1 MAKRPN
7 TKPTAK
13 PKALPKALPA
23 HLTPGNPGNAGGR
36 KGRSGPKSVAFVEK
50 CEQLANGAVM
60 QKVAKYLAK
69 GGPNDPAWRWCAEY
83 VSRYT
88 KAEPTK
94 GVELTGKDGTPLIPI
109 EAIRQALRDAGEG

>member
-13 PKALPKALPA
+13 PKALPA

-50 CEQLANGAVM
+50 CDQLANGAVM
-60 QKVAKYLAK
+60 KKVAKYLAK

-83 VSRYT
+83 VSKYT
-88 KAEPTK
+88 KTEPQRL
-94 GVELTGKDGTPLIPI
+94 ELANADALPFVVRV
-109 EAIRQALRDAGEG
+109 IREDPA